1 MTRSFQ
7 LGVTDSQMTGTAGL
21 GHGQND
27 PRAGVLQHIL
37 KYIETKVPTTFVL
50 ENVGGLR
57 SRKHRH
63 PDSTY
68 VHLESYRCSARH
80 LI

>member
-7 LGVTDSQMTGTAGL
+7 LGVTDSQMTGAAGL

-37 KYIETKVPTTFVL
+37 KYIETKVPTTFIL

-57 SRKHRH
+57 GRKHRH
-63 PDSTY
+63 PDSFRILLSLT
-68 VHLESYRCSARH
+68 AT
-80 LI
+80 

>member
-1 MTRSFQ
+1 MTQSFQ

-57 SRKHRH
+57 GRKHRY
-63 PDSTY
+63 PDSFRILLVLAVT
-68 VHLESYRCSARH
+68 AT
-80 LI
+80 